1 MAESP
6 DNTKKKRLYAAAL
19 RYKTQED
26 NAPKLV
32 AKGAGKI
39 AERILTLAKENDV
52 PVREDPELI
61 EALMKLELNQYIPHE
76 LYQVVAEILA
86 FVYRMNNKYQQ
97 EHPSAP
103 KSPQ

>member
-1 MAESP
+1 MAEPPENS
-6 DNTKKKRLYAAAL
+6 KKKRLYAAAL

-32 AKGAGKI
+32 AKGAGRI
-39 AERILTLAKENDV
+39 AERILALAKEHDI

-76 LYQVVAEILA
+76 LYQIVAEILA

-97 EHPSAP
+97 ENPPPAE
-103 KSPQ
+103 SPQ